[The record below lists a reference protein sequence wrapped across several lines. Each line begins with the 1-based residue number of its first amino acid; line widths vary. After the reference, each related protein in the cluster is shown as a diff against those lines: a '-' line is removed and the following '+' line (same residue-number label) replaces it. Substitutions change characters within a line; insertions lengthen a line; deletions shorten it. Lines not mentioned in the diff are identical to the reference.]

1 MKHHHQKSNFQ
12 IIGSF
17 MTIIS
22 LTLTFVEIKI
32 LFLLAEREQI
42 LKCQSLTA
50 DSRIFSEKIIF
61 FF

>member
-1 MKHHHQKSNFQ
+1 
-12 IIGSF
+12 

-32 LFLLAEREQI
+32 LFLLAEREKI

-50 DSRIFSEKIIF
+50 DSRIFQRK
-61 FF
+61 